1 MRVVAG
7 PGAYEAKQTLQ
18 PKGGL
23 MVTRDKRFKYNA
35 DDLPGPGAYEV
46 RCSTPLR
53 GGWSVGEGWGGGIT
67 LVQAGERSSVGERR
81 FFRRHAFLE

>member
-53 GGWSVGEGWGGGIT
+53 GGWSVGEGGGGA
-67 LVQAGERSSVGERR
+67 VSA
-81 FFRRHAFLE
+81 A

>member
-46 RCSTPLR
+46 RCCTPLF
-53 GGWSVGEGWGGGIT
+53 GVGGGGLSQT
-67 LVQAGERSSVGERR
+67 PEMTGASRKAHCCSWALSQ
-81 FFRRHAFLE
+81 